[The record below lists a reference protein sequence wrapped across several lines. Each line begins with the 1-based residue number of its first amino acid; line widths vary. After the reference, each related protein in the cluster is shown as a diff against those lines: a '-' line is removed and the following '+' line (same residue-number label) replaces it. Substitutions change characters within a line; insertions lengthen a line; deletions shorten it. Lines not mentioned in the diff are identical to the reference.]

1 MTQSVRTRDQQ
12 EEQVESTKRPKV
24 SRFMAFHK
32 GVWRK
37 HTLFIQDPLRSAAV
51 PKPMHKLK
59 RRRRHLSADF
69 LVLSLTCCIG
79 CDWGK
84 PGSNYLRHQSLRWA
98 LVRGPCFSNRRP
110 AFSPPVCQKASHG
123 CQGVPQ
129 RGDFSQNSFAA
140 LFFLF
145 GLGDLCS
152 GGQPEEAWGWKS
164 VFRVTGTDKRRR
176 LILQGRTASWLHRVD
191 ACLDW
196 LSVEGGSCLF
206 RAGDEMCGFFMVLRG
221 AQVWRTG
228 LGVSGGGLGVMGG
241 LRCLKASMGMGSRGF

>member
-1 MTQSVRTRDQQ
+1 MTNTGRTRRCVCGSSPFGIGKDDP
-12 EEQVESTKRPKV
+12 KRTNQGPTGRTGGIHKTAQPV

-140 LFFLF
+140 LFFLL

-152 GGQPEEAWGWKS
+152 GANQRKLG
-164 VFRVTGTDKRRR
+164 
-176 LILQGRTASWLHRVD
+176 
-191 ACLDW
+191 
-196 LSVEGGSCLF
+196 
-206 RAGDEMCGFFMVLRG
+206 AG
-221 AQVWRTG
+221 
-228 LGVSGGGLGVMGG
+228 
-241 LRCLKASMGMGSRGF
+241 KASFG